1 MLSPW
6 NFGILSARNGDSC
19 MDKDECI
26 TGEDDCNTHSI
37 CSNTVGSFLCTCKP
51 GFYEREGDC
60 HDIDECIRYDLNDC
74 SVEEMRCENT
84 FGSYKCLC
92 KLGLFITSPRTL
104 GSFKAMDEMS
114 TVNVSMWTNVL
125 IGKTIAKL
133 IQIVLIPLEVIA
145 VNAS

>member
-1 MLSPW
+1 MLSDTPW

-84 FGSYKCLC
+84 FGSYECLC
-92 KLGLFITSPRTL
+92 KIGLSVIFRINSGNYFFLSRIRT
-104 GSFKAMDEMS
+104 KC
-114 TVNVSMWTNVL
+114 
-125 IGKTIAKL
+125 
-133 IQIVLIPLEVIA
+133 QR
-145 VNAS
+145 

>member
-1 MLSPW
+1 MIEFPTCRNTHGSFICDCRVGFIKGKIPTFQVTVHHSLETELQCYQTPS

-26 TGEDDCNTHSI
+26 MGEDDCNTHSI

-84 FGSYKCLC
+84 FGSYECLC
-92 KLGLFITSPRTL
+92 KLGLSIIL
-104 GSFKAMDEMS
+104 G
-114 TVNVSMWTNVL
+114 
-125 IGKTIAKL
+125 
-133 IQIVLIPLEVIA
+133 
-145 VNAS
+145 